1 MAVGPLDINSRQS
14 QIAEICHRVDDA
26 TAFSTIDCLVYLKRF
41 LLPNTIGFCR
51 NRIHVQSNSCV
62 FLLNKNYSSRKLF
75 FSTADLGPQKTTH
88 RTSCLL
94 TLQAFL
100 SDTKKVMSF
109 FFSRLFRPLSTSS
122 SLGFSATE
130 PLSARNITMPDNAQK
145 ATVAAGCFW
154 GVEHL
159 YRKHFGNGKG
169 LLDAKVGYA
178 GGHTDSP
185 SYRSVCS
192 GSTGRMF

>member
-1 MAVGPLDINSRQS
+1 
-14 QIAEICHRVDDA
+14 
-26 TAFSTIDCLVYLKRF
+26 
-41 LLPNTIGFCR
+41 
-51 NRIHVQSNSCV
+51 
-62 FLLNKNYSSRKLF
+62 
-75 FSTADLGPQKTTH
+75 
-88 RTSCLL
+88 
-94 TLQAFL
+94 
-100 SDTKKVMSF
+100 
-109 FFSRLFRPLSTSS
+109 LFRPLSTSS

-192 GSTGRMF
+192 GDTGRTF